1 MDLSSD
7 FIRKRTVNIPLSS
20 GEIVSIRPVVPE
32 DRGHIEEGMS
42 CLSRNTRYFRFLQPV
57 EKLSRNELVYFT
69 ELDYVNHFAW
79 CASIIDGEDETG
91 VGIARY
97 VRLPELDDTAE
108 FAVVIIDTYQRRG
121 LGKILLFMLSISA
134 EGNGISR
141 FKGYVHPEN
150 RGMLKLMKH
159 VGAEQRNSGGV
170 CEVSFPLPLAE
181 DLIENETLREKL
193 KSAASGKGV
202 GSASM

>member
-1 MDLSSD
+1 MEISSD
-7 FIRKRTVNIPLSS
+7 FIQKRSVKIPLSS

-57 EKLSRNELVYFT
+57 EKLSSNELVYFT

-79 CASIIDGEDETG
+79 CASIVDGENETG

-97 VRLPELDDTAE
+97 VRLPDLDNTAE
-108 FAVVIIDTYQRRG
+108 FAIVIIDTYQRRG
-121 LGKILLFMLSISA
+121 LGKILLFMLSLSA
-134 EGNGISR
+134 KGNGISR
-141 FKGYVHPEN
+141 FKGYVQPEN
-150 RGMLKLMKH
+150 GGMLKLMRH
-159 VGAEQRNSGGV
+159 AGAEQRNTGGM
-170 CEVSFPLPLAE
+170 CEVFFPLPLAE

-193 KSAASGKGV
+193 KSTASGKGV
-202 GSASM
+202 GLASM

>member
-7 FIRKRTVNIPLSS
+7 FIRKRTVKISLTS

-57 EKLSRNELVYFT
+57 EKLSRNELEYFT

-79 CASIIDGEDETG
+79 CASIVDGENETG

-97 VRLPELDDTAE
+97 VRLPDMDDTAE
-108 FAVVIIDTYQRRG
+108 FAIVIIDTYQRRG
-121 LGKILLFMLSISA
+121 LGKILLFMLALSA

-159 VGAEQRNSGGV
+159 AGAEQRNTGGM
-170 CEVSFPLPLAE
+170 CEVSFPLPLAK
-181 DLIENETLREKL
+181 DLIENEILLEKL
-193 KSAASGKGV
+193 KSTVLGKGV